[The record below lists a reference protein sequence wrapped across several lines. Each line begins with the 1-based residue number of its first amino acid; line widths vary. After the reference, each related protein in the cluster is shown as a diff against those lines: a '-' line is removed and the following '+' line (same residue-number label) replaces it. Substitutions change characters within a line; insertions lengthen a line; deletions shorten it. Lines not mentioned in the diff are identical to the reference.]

1 VLVKRT
7 IVINDFERIVNFIN
21 RWFFLIHTNLFFL
34 SKEIF
39 FLTKKLVL
47 FAFDV
52 LERISCF
59 CTFAEKRMLDII
71 KKYRI
76 FIGTFVVFSI
86 ITISLFYNVLKP
98 SKKLP
103 IYNPADVN
111 PELVDSTVQYIA
123 REHKIADF
131 SFINQNGKVITQK
144 DYEGKIYVADFFFTT
159 CQSIC
164 PIMTTNMVDV
174 QRAILNNQKVM
185 LLSHTVTP
193 EIDSVPVL
201 KKYALEKGVVDSKW
215 NLVTGDKKEIYSM
228 ARKSYLAV
236 KLGKPNELY
245 DMVHTENFVLVDAQK
260 RVRGFY
266 DGTKKEEINR
276 LIEDINW
283 LCEND
288 KK

>member
-1 VLVKRT
+1 MLQKT
-7 IVINDFERIVNFIN
+7 
-21 RWFFLIHTNLFFL
+21 T
-34 SKEIF
+34 
-39 FLTKKLVL
+39 
-47 FAFDV
+47 
-52 LERISCF
+52 CF
-59 CTFAEKRMLDII
+59 CTFAKKRMLNFI

-76 FIGTFVVFSI
+76 FFGTFLVFSI
-86 ITISLFYNVLKP
+86 ITITLFYNVLKP

-103 IYNPADVN
+103 IYNPSDVN

-123 REHKIADF
+123 RKHIIADF
-131 SFINQNGKVITQK
+131 SLINQNGKVITQK

-159 CQSIC
+159 CGSIC
-164 PIMTTNMVDV
+164 PVMTGNMV
-174 QRAILNNQKVM
+174 AIQKAFLNNPKVM
-185 LLSHTVTP
+185 ILSHTVTP

-215 NLVTGDKKEIYSM
+215 NLVTGDKKEIYSL

-245 DMVHTENFVLVDAQK
+245 DMVHTENFVLVDSQR

-266 DGTKKEEINR
+266 DGTKEEDISR
-276 LIEDINW
+276 LIDDIKW